1 MFGAAT
7 FHTAMAEI
15 VVGSMVLASL
25 CALGCASGSIMPNL
39 LGGRLSSD
47 RMMLTMDKASIAGA
61 CLGLVFI
68 PIAALSGSFAAD
80 NTVNNALL
88 YNKFVYTGL
97 ATGFWAAFVIGR
109 IRLGPGLWEHRFLSA
124 LQGATAAMAILMT
137 TMASSIGGKLVRGE
151 SLFDIMP
158 IWLPADSA
166 TVLNPIVSIVMIIIG
181 AGSLFAVLKLG
192 PQTERIETDQS

>member
-7 FHTAMAEI
+7 FHAAMAEI

-25 CALGCASGSIMPNL
+25 CAIGCATGSIMPNL
-39 LGGRLSSD
+39 LGGRLSSE

-61 CLGLVFI
+61 CLGLLFI

-97 ATGFWAAFVIGR
+97 AAGFWAAFVIGR
-109 IRLGPGLWEHRFLSA
+109 IRLGPGLWEHRSLSA
-124 LQGATAAMAILMT
+124 LQGVTAAMAILMT
-137 TMASSIGGKLVRGE
+137 TMVSSIGGKLVRGE

-158 IWLPADSA
+158 IWLPSDSA
-166 TVLNPIVSIVMIIIG
+166 TVLNPIVSIVLLLIG
-181 AGSLFAVLKLG
+181 AGSLFAVLYLG
-192 PQTERIETDQS
+192 PRAERIETD

>member
-7 FHTAMAEI
+7 FHAAMAEV
-15 VVGSMVLASL
+15 VVGSMVLATL
-25 CALGCASGSIMPNL
+25 CAMGCAIAAIFPNIA
-39 LGGRLSSD
+39 GGRLSSD
-47 RMMLTMDKASIAGA
+47 RVMVTMDKASIAGA
-61 CLGLVFI
+61 SLGLVFM

-80 NTVNNALL
+80 NVVNNALL

-97 ATGFWAAFVIGR
+97 AFGFWASFVIGR
-109 IRLGPGLWEHRFLSA
+109 VRLGPGVWQHRSLSA
-124 LQGATAAMAILMT
+124 LQGATAAMAMLMT

-166 TVLNPIVSIVMIIIG
+166 TVLNPILS
-181 AGSLFAVLKLG
+181 AVLLLVGIAALVVVFRLG
-192 PQTERIETDQS
+192 PRVERISLD

>member
-7 FHTAMAEI
+7 FHAAMAEI

-25 CALGCASGSIMPNL
+25 CALGCAAGSIFPNL
-39 LGGRLSSD
+39 LGARLASE

-61 CLGLVFI
+61 CLGLAFI

-80 NTVNNALL
+80 NTVTNGLL
-88 YNKFVYTGL
+88 YNNFVYTGL

-109 IRLGPGLWEHRFLSA
+109 IRLGPGLWEHRSLSA
-124 LQGATAAMAILMT
+124 LQGVTAAMAILMT
-137 TMASSIGGKLVRGE
+137 TMVSSIGGKLVRGE

-158 IWLPADSA
+158 IWLPSDSA
-166 TVLNPIVSIVMIIIG
+166 TVLNPIVSIVLMLIG
-181 AGSLFAVLKLG
+181 TGSLFAVLKLG
-192 PQTERIETDQS
+192 PKAERIETD

>member
-7 FHTAMAEI
+7 FHAAMAEI

-25 CALGCASGSIMPNL
+25 CAIGCSVGSIFPNI
-39 LGGRLSSD
+39 LGGRLSSE

-61 CLGLVFI
+61 SLGLAFI

-97 ATGFWAAFVIGR
+97 AAGFWAAFVIGR
-109 IRLGPGLWEHRFLSA
+109 IRLGPRLWEHRSLSV
-124 LQGATAAMAILMT
+124 LQGATATMAILMT

-158 IWLPADSA
+158 IWLPSDSA
-166 TVLNPIVSIVMIIIG
+166 TVLNPIVSIVLLLIG
-181 AGSLFAVLKLG
+181 ASSLFAVFKLG
-192 PQTERIETDQS
+192 PRAERIEAD

>member
-7 FHTAMAEI
+7 FHAAMAEI

-25 CALGCASGSIMPNL
+25 CAIGCSVGSIFPNI
-39 LGGRLSSD
+39 LGGRLFSE
-47 RMMLTMDKASIAGA
+47 RMMLTMDRASIAGA
-61 CLGLVFI
+61 SLGLAFI

-97 ATGFWAAFVIGR
+97 AAGFWAAFVIGR
-109 IRLGPGLWEHRFLSA
+109 IRLGPRLWEHRSLSV
-124 LQGATAAMAILMT
+124 LQGATATMAILMT

-158 IWLPADSA
+158 IWLPSDSA
-166 TVLNPIVSIVMIIIG
+166 TVLNPIVSIVLLLVG
-181 AGSLFAVLKLG
+181 TCSLFAVFKLG
-192 PQTERIETDQS
+192 PKAERIEAD

>member
-25 CALGCASGSIMPNL
+25 CAIGCSVGSIFPNI
-39 LGGRLSSD
+39 LGGRLSSE
-47 RMMLTMDKASIAGA
+47 RMMLTMDRASIAGA
-61 CLGLVFI
+61 SLGLAFI

-97 ATGFWAAFVIGR
+97 AAGFWAAFVIGR
-109 IRLGPGLWEHRFLSA
+109 IRLGPRLWEHRSLSV
-124 LQGATAAMAILMT
+124 LQGATATMAILMT

-158 IWLPADSA
+158 IWLPSDSA
-166 TVLNPIVSIVMIIIG
+166 TVLNPIVSIVLLLVG
-181 AGSLFAVLKLG
+181 TSSLFAVFKLG
-192 PQTERIETDQS
+192 PKAERIEAD

>member
-7 FHTAMAEI
+7 FHAAMAEI

-25 CALGCASGSIMPNL
+25 CAIGCSVGSIFPNI
-39 LGGRLSSD
+39 LGGRLSSE

-61 CLGLVFI
+61 SLGLAFI

-97 ATGFWAAFVIGR
+97 AAGFWAAFVIGR
-109 IRLGPGLWEHRFLSA
+109 IRLGPRLWERRSLSV
-124 LQGATAAMAILMT
+124 LQGATATMAILMT

-151 SLFDIMP
+151 TLFDIMP
-158 IWLPADSA
+158 IWLPSDSA
-166 TVLNPIVSIVMIIIG
+166 TVLNPIVSIVLLLIG
-181 AGSLFAVLKLG
+181 AGSLFAVFKLG
-192 PQTERIETDQS
+192 PRTERIEAD